1 MGEVLLHCSTWWGCC
16 EKTPVLGDDDPRAPA
31 LASDD
36 LADCLFRLEGN
47 RSSAMSGGAAVS
59 FTGWVFIIGVPL
71 AVILAR
77 FERDAPLDKR
87 WRGGERSPRAHPG
100 KMAGQDR

>member
-1 MGEVLLHCSTWWGCC
+1 
-16 EKTPVLGDDDPRAPA
+16 
-31 LASDD
+31 
-36 LADCLFRLEGN
+36 
-47 RSSAMSGGAAVS
+47 MSGGAAVS
-59 FTGWVFIIGVPL
+59 FTGWVFIIGVRL

-87 WRGGERSPRAHPG
+87 WRGGERSPRAHAG

>member
-1 MGEVLLHCSTWWGCC
+1 
-16 EKTPVLGDDDPRAPA
+16 
-31 LASDD
+31 
-36 LADCLFRLEGN
+36 
-47 RSSAMSGGAAVS
+47 MSGGAAVS

-87 WRGGERSPRAHPG
+87 WGGVNEVLARIQAKWPDRIVKARRLFLRLQMPG
-100 KMAGQDR
+100 FLRWLLAYHDRTW